1 MWVLGAFATGGL
13 WYVRN
18 LAVTGNPLPWLRSI
32 GPIDL
37 PSPDQAFGLRPD
49 FAVVHYLGN
58 GDVWSDRFLPGLH
71 VELGDLWPLLLAL
84 ALAGMVTSIVRPAVP
99 VVRVLGLAALA
110 GAVAYAYTPLSAAGP
125 EDDPVAFATNLRW
138 LAPFL
143 ALGVA
148 LLPLLPLRARRLPGI
163 LLAVALLAIG
173 AVNLD
178 LSSWAD
184 DANLLPALAIA
195 LGLVGAGLGAIAIA
209 RSRLP
214 GVVAVAA
221 ACVAAVVFA
230 AVYSPEAGD
239 YLGNRFRSGPPGS
252 ELGAAFDWARSV
264 RGARIAARRHQQ
276 SPWTS
281 IRSTASTSRTTWCT
295 SVAADPTGP
304 FARSRVVSRGAWRST
319 RSRSTFSSPR
329 PTSMRARRARR
340 ARRRRDAGRGRARAR

>member
-1 MWVLGAFATGGL
+1 
-13 WYVRN
+13 
-18 LAVTGNPLPWLRSI
+18 
-32 GPIDL
+32 
-37 PSPDQAFGLRPD
+37 
-49 FAVVHYLGN
+49 
-58 GDVWSDRFLPGLH
+58 
-71 VELGDLWPLLLAL
+71 
-84 ALAGMVTSIVRPAVP
+84 MVTSIVRPAVP

-110 GAVAYAYTPLSAAGP
+110 GAMAYAYTPLSAAGP
-125 EDDPVAFATNLRW
+125 ENDPVAFATNLRW

-163 LLAVALLAIG
+163 LLGVALLAIG

-252 ELGAAFDWARSV
+252 KLRAAFDWARSV
-264 RGARIAARRHQQ
+264 RGARIALGG
-276 SPWTS
+276 TS
-281 IRSTASTSRTTWCT
+281 IALDQYPLYGIDVSNHVVYLGRSGPNGALRPITSC
-295 SVAADPTGP
+295 V
-304 FARSRVVSRGAWRST
+304 AWRLAVDSKPVDFLVT
-319 RSRSTFSSPR
+319 APDFNAGTPGSPR
-329 PTSMRARRARR
+329 PAPEGRWTRPGSGSLTVVRKGPVEVFRVRGPLDPRACPAGPSGRR
-340 ARRRRDAGRGRARAR
+340 G